1 MVEHY
6 KAYKMDHRYIYI
18 RCKHCWRLRNKII
31 GTPLT
36 ITGRKFKNMKCGYHI
51 YNSNNDF
58 SNRTIENMSHCLFS
72 DERWVTIEVND
83 KTLKI
88 Q

>member
-6 KAYKMDHRYIYI
+6 KAFKMDHRYIYI
-18 RCKHCWRLRNKII
+18 RCNHCFRLRNKIV
-31 GTPLT
+31 GTPT
-36 ITGRKFKNMKCGYHI
+36 TPTGKKFNNMKCGFHI

-58 SNRTIENMSHCLFS
+58 SNRIIESMSHCLFTE
-72 DERWVTIEVND
+72 DRWVTIEVND

-88 Q
+88 R